1 MNGIFVF
8 ILAVT
13 IVGALVFIPR
23 AIQYDR
29 LMEELEEMD
38 ALGAEEYERF
48 TDHAAG
54 RKGES

>member
-8 ILAVT
+8 VFAFIV
-13 IVGALVFIPR
+13 VGAFVLIPR
-23 AIQYDR
+23 AIEHDR

-48 TDHAAG
+48 TDAAW